1 MRASATLRSRFRS
14 EFVEAA
20 MRRTILSVI
29 LTIVFAGVAQ
39 ADKLQE
45 PFDRML
51 DVRPGSPV
59 SIDNVN
65 GRIVVSTWDQPR
77 VRIHAIRKA
86 ESREVLDKLTIDI
99 RQNGEGLSIATHMPK
114 KNEGGGF
121 LDFLFGNEGNASI
134 DYDVTVPR
142 TTDLKVENTNGGI
155 SASDVN
161 GSIQLS
167 TTNGR
172 IDAIHCA
179 GTMNASTTNG
189 SIHAELVQIAS
200 GKPMK
205 FETTNGSISLLVPP
219 TFAANVQA
227 ETTNG
232 SIRTDLP
239 VTTKSFSRRELH
251 GTLNG
256 GGAELG
262 LYTTNG
268 SIEVRSSGVTR

>member
-1 MRASATLRSRFRS
+1 
-14 EFVEAA
+14 VEVA
-20 MRRTILSVI
+20 MRRTILSII

-45 PFDRML
+45 PFDRTL
-51 DVRPGSPV
+51 DVRAGTPV

-65 GRIVVSTWDQPR
+65 GRIVVTTWDQPR

-86 ESREVLDKLTIDI
+86 ESREALDKLTIDI
-99 RQNGEGLSIATHMPK
+99 RQNGEGVSIATHMPK
-114 KNEGGGF
+114 KNDSGF
-121 LDFLFGNEGNASI
+121 LDFLFGNDGNASI
-134 DYDVTVPR
+134 DYDVTIPR

-172 IDAIHCA
+172 IDAIRCS
-179 GTMNASTTNG
+179 GTMNAGTTNG

-205 FETTNGSISLLVPP
+205 FETTNGSISLLVPT